1 MRNSMG
7 NAKLVKILKE
17 HLLDEHCVDYNR
29 LLQIIQ
35 TDKTLDL
42 EMSENHCILY
52 YRGGGIIVF
61 GLDKNNTVT
70 LSLDNEYLSDEFLKA
85 EAKSCDKDASWWI
98 SNLPRLK
105 ASIDGHKAISNRY
118 EEEAK
123 QVLTR
128 ENNYLCCPKHKEGNQ
143 CIAVG
148 TDYYIADVEYP
159 ISEDKPDKRV
169 KRIDC
174 LAIHLPSSVSSRKKM
189 NCDLAIVEMKYGTK
203 AAGSGKEEK
212 ATIHQHIID
221 LHNSVF
227 NNEKAINPDEVII
240 NLQADAK
247 TALTTKF
254 DLGLICVNK
263 PFEHLSFSNKQIQYI
278 LVLANYKP
286 AYIRTNLLPELEKT
300 IALPEYAALKKYC
313 SFFIAQSSS
322 MGYALYKDCM
332 ISFEQFIE
340 K

>member
-1 MRNSMG
+1 MKNSRLVE
-7 NAKLVKILKE
+7 KLKDL
-17 HLLDEHCVDYNR
+17 LLDEHGEYNK
-29 LLQIIQ
+29 LLQIVQ
-35 TDKTLDL
+35 TDKTLDF

-61 GLDKNNTVT
+61 KLNRNTVS
-70 LSLDNEYLSDEFLKA
+70 LSLDGKYLSDELLKA
-85 EAKSCDKDASWWI
+85 DAESHNKDVSWWI

-105 ASIDGHKAISNRY
+105 ASIDGHKAKRNRP

-128 ENNYLCCPKHKEGNQ
+128 ENNYSCCPRHIKAQ

-159 ISEDKPDKRV
+159 ITGKKRL
-169 KRIDC
+169 DC
-174 LAIHLPSSVSSRKKM
+174 LAIRLPSSGSARSNM
-189 NCDLAIVEMKYGTK
+189 NCDLAIVEMKYGTN
-203 AAGSGKEEK
+203 AAGSGKEQS
-212 ATIHQHIID
+212 ATIHKHIID

-227 NNEKAINPDEVII
+227 NKATSPDEFII
-240 NLQADAK
+240 KLQADAK
-247 TALTTKF
+247 TALATKF
-254 DLGLICVNK
+254 DLGLICINK
-263 PFEHLSFSNKQIQYI
+263 SFSHLSFLNNQIEYV

-286 AYIRTNLLPELEKT
+286 AYIKKSLLPELEKT

-322 MGYALYKDCM
+322 MGYALYEDCM
-332 ISFEQFIE
+332 ISFEQFVE
-340 K
+340 KCNNV